1 MERGRKGSFQIER
14 KNIRWRPKRK
24 DGTFYHACTSDIQGA
39 LERAGAE
46 GHDHRCSRQR
56 THGKKLPIRCIRR
69 WQSCASPSKG
79 WLILYSRNSTLTRSS
94 WAKQKAKRF
103 ITKSEI
109 CSKACR
115 RIDNSRTA
123 PPSSCSPGNF
133 GSVSFLPNHSY
144 SFKGNVRE
152 KRRPATMVVQ
162 EAGLARGIV
171 GDESIDALRYLAL
184 IPGRDGVPVARRRGL
199 NPVSS
204 MVIHAL
210 QPA

>member
-14 KNIRWRPKRK
+14 KNIRWRPKHE

-39 LERAGAE
+39 LERASAE

-56 THGKKLPIRCIRR
+56 THGKKLPVRCIRR

-79 WLILYSRNSTLTRSS
+79 WLILYSPNSTLTRGS

-115 RIDNSRTA
+115 RIDNSRSA
-123 PPSSCSPGNF
+123 PPHHVALATLDLSR
-133 GSVSFLPNHSY
+133 SY
-144 SFKGNVRE
+144 PTFSYNFKGMCVRNE
-152 KRRPATMVVQ
+152 
-162 EAGLARGIV
+162 
-171 GDESIDALRYLAL
+171 
-184 IPGRDGVPVARRRGL
+184 GR
-199 NPVSS
+199 
-204 MVIHAL
+204 
-210 QPA
+210 QQ